1 MDTAILGA
9 CEVVFVGERWSDDDA
24 AAIAGRRCHCPLGKL
39 MLQTRGEFVYSACP
53 ARRCLGLFALFANVW
68 GCVFVVEGVGGAFRC
83 EVPQRRNHHWHLWP
97 FGLGF
102 ATRLFPLLWTV
113 LHCRGF
119 HNLGDLVMTLL
130 WPYKAWERRQA
141 THGSRE
147 AERTAWRFAET
158 LLAFHAFYFQRAAM
172 YLA

>member
-1 MDTAILGA
+1 
-9 CEVVFVGERWSDDDA
+9 VFGVFCFVCQCVGLR
-24 AAIAGRRCHCPLGKL
+24 
-39 MLQTRGEFVYSACP
+39 
-53 ARRCLGLFALFANVW
+53 
-68 GCVFVVEGVGGAFRC
+68 FVVEGVGGAFRR
-83 EVPQRRNHHWHLWP
+83 EVPQRHHSLALVAFWTGFRNEA
-97 FGLGF
+97 FS
-102 ATRLFPLLWTV
+102 AVWTA